1 MNIGRKEAIQ
11 YLIEEYADCVS
22 LMNTIR
28 DNKQHR
34 MYGDLESYKKSL
46 FTMQNIDG
54 ILSSW
59 MSSSKY
65 NTWRKRNKKYVSFY
79 DSSVS

>member
-1 MNIGRKEAIQ
+1 MSIDRKEVIQ
-11 YLIEEYADCVS
+11 HLIEEYADCIS

-28 DNKQHR
+28 NNKQHR
-34 MYGDLESYKKSL
+34 MYGDQKSYQDSL

-65 NTWRKRNKKYVSFY
+65 NTWRKRNKKYVAFY